1 MKLLKDISI
10 ESKTLFIRVDF
21 NVPVD
26 EQQNITDDIRIRTV
40 LPTLT
45 YALDYNAKL
54 VIASHM
60 GRPDGNFDPD
70 LSLKP
75 VARRLSRLL
84 EKEVTLAPD
93 CIGPEVKEI
102 VSNMKSGDVVL
113 LENLRFHSEEQQN
126 DDNFSQELAELCD
139 VYVNNAFAVSHRR
152 HASVAGITKFAKVSV
167 AGFLLSREI
176 NFFKKAM
183 NEPMRPL
190 VAIVG
195 GAKVSSKLG
204 ALENMLQHVDKIIIG
219 GAMANTFLKSKGFD
233 LGASKVEED
242 LIETARIILEKAEK
256 KGIHIYLPVDAV
268 VSTEVSSRAETKV
281 LPIQEIPKDWMAL
294 DIGPATSLLYS
305 EALRNAKTIIWN
317 GPMGVFEIDAF
328 SRGTIAMV
336 NSVANSYSLT
346 VVGGGDTDVAVHKA
360 GESDRIS
367 YISTGGGAFLYLMEG
382 KKLPA
387 VKYLEDQNNKKEDN
401 L

>member
-10 ESKTLFIRVDF
+10 ENKTLFIRVDF
-21 NVPVD
+21 NVPID

-40 LPTLT
+40 LPTLS

-54 VIASHM
+54 IIASHM
-60 GRPDGNFDPD
+60 GRPNGKVMPA

-84 EKEVTLAPD
+84 EKEVILAPD

-113 LENLRFHSEEQQN
+113 LENLRFHSEEQEN
-126 DDNFSQELAELCD
+126 DDNFAKELAGLCD
-139 VYVNNAFAVSHRR
+139 VYVNNAFAVSHRI
-152 HASVAGITKFAKVSV
+152 HASVAGITKFAPVSV

-195 GAKVSSKLG
+195 GAKVSSKLA
-204 ALENMLQHVDKIIIG
+204 ALENMLHHVDKIIIG
-219 GAMANTFLKSKGFD
+219 GAMANTFLKSMGYNM
-233 LGASKVEED
+233 GASRIEED
-242 LIETARIILEKAEK
+242 LIDTAKNILKKAEK
-256 KGIHIYLPVDAV
+256 KGIYIYLPVDAV
-268 VSTEVSSRAETKV
+268 ISTELSSRTETKV
-281 LPIQEIPKDWMAL
+281 LPIQEIPEDWMAL

-305 EALRNAKTIIWN
+305 EALKNAKTIIWN

-346 VVGGGDTDVAVHKA
+346 IVGGGDTDVAVHKA
-360 GESDRIS
+360 GETERIS
-367 YISTGGGAFLYLMEG
+367 YISTGGGAFLYLMDG

-387 VKYLEDQNNKKEDN
+387 VKYLENHNNKKNDKI
-401 L
+401 